1 MIRRRAG
8 IGHESHRRAF
18 ALVLALNVLGAV
30 AARAQQQPLRPYA
43 ELRADAII
51 AEPNAA
57 QLGVGV
63 QVPLGYYARLGI
75 DLGGGVAREHEESF
89 ATARGDAI
97 MRFLLDPFRETP
109 WALSAGAGVT
119 VRYMDP
125 DSWRAFLA
133 VVFDLEGRRAG
144 GITPA
149 FQLGLGG
156 GVRLGVV
163 LRMSSRAY
171 R

>member
-1 MIRRRAG
+1 MSRARSRSTYG
-8 IGHESHRRAF
+8 VLRALSVAFSFHLF
-18 ALVLALNVLGAV
+18 AIVGAH
-30 AARAQQQPLRPYA
+30 AQAEPLRPYA
-43 ELRADAII
+43 EVRAEAII

-57 QLGVGV
+57 QLGAGV
-63 QVPLGYYARLGI
+63 QLPLGFYARLGV
-75 DLGGGVAREHEESF
+75 DVSGGVARAHDASF

-109 WALSAGAGVT
+109 WALSAGAGVS
-119 VRYMDP
+119 VRYTDP
-125 DSWRAFLA
+125 SAWRAFLA
-133 VVFDLEGRRAG
+133 VVIDVEGRRAG

-149 FQLGLGG
+149 FQVGLGG

-163 LRMSSRAY
+163 LRTSSRAY